1 MATKTIKYDKLVRD
15 KIPQIIKDNPAVV
28 EVGYTNDCD
37 DIYFQ
42 MLLSYKL
49 IEEAE
54 EYLESGNIEEL
65 ADVYEVL
72 AELAKLHYGE
82 LTQYLALDKLDD
94 VCEAKNEDRGGFGN
108 RTYLNYVVK
117 EVAKDE

>member
-15 KIPQIIKDNPAVV
+15 KIPQIIKDDPTVV

-42 MLLSYKL
+42 MLLAYKL

-54 EYLESGNIEEL
+54 EYLESGDIEEL
-65 ADVYEVL
+65 ADVYEVVV
-72 AELAKLHYGE
+72 ELVKLHYEE
-82 LTQYLALDKLDD
+82 LSNFQALDKLDE
-94 VCEAKNEDRGGFGN
+94 VCQAKNEARGNFNN
-108 RTYLNYVVK
+108 RTYLHYVVK
-117 EVAKDE
+117 EVAEDE